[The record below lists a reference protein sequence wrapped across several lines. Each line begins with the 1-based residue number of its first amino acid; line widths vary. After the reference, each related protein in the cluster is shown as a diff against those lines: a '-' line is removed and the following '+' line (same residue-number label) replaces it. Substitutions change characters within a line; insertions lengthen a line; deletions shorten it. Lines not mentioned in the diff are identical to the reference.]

1 MTDKLATDTRERI
14 QLAARKLF
22 LRDGFAKTDVN
33 ALVKE
38 AQTSKREFYKCFAT
52 REEAFLE
59 TVKNILGKGG
69 TIPAIPDLPPDEL
82 LPQLA
87 RSFYKANLNADS
99 IGLFRAS
106 IVASIKSSELDAVV
120 YNARASTTRPLAD
133 RFAEWQQLG
142 LMTFDDPELAVLRF
156 GFLATDGL
164 NYIMGGTPFSDDDI
178 AGHADAV
185 TDLFMHGCASDR
197 LRTAPYHDSVTVG
210 CLRAAAPFPPLVED
224 KPSRLST
231 DQWEAIYDAAWLE
244 FAEHGF
250 SMSSVETIARAGG
263 TARSTI
269 YRQHPTKIDLF
280 NATAIRVIE
289 KTYLTDI
296 TIPASASTVEA
307 ALTNLADQILALFL
321 KPDSIRVH
329 KILISESDSIP
340 DTTFKIYCHIKRLLT
355 HSITEFFSRFGEFF
369 NFTKQDAQFYAW
381 LLFIVTSFGGR
392 MLFRRPADK
401 HEHAALAHNAVKLFL
416 FGQFTPFADHNRKA
430 AIGR

>member
-1 MTDKLATDTRERI
+1 MTDTPAIDTRERI

-59 TVKNILGKGG
+59 TVKGVLGEGG
-69 TIPAIPDLPPDEL
+69 TIAAIPDLPPDEL
-82 LPQLA
+82 LPRLA
-87 RSFYKANLNADS
+87 RSFYKSNLNADS

-120 YNARASTTRPLAD
+120 YNARANATRPLAD
-133 RFAEWQQLG
+133 RFAEWQQSG
-142 LMTFDDPELAVLRF
+142 AMTFDDPELAALRF

-164 NYIMGGTPFSDDDI
+164 NYIMGGTPFSDEDI
-178 AGHADAV
+178 ARHADAV
-185 TDLFMHGCASDR
+185 TGLFLHGCASDR
-197 LRTAPYHDSVTVG
+197 LRAAPSRGSITVG
-210 CLRAAAPFPPLVED
+210 CLRAAAPAPPLVEA
-224 KPSRLST
+224 KPSRLGPE
-231 DQWEAIYDAAWLE
+231 QWEAIYDAAWLE

-269 YRQHPTKIDLF
+269 YRRHPTKIDLF

-296 TIPASASTVEA
+296 TIPASAGTVEA
-307 ALTNLADQILALFL
+307 ALTSLADQILALFL
-321 KPDSIRVH
+321 KPDSIRIH
-329 KILISESDSIP
+329 KILIGESDSIP
-340 DTTFKIYCHIKRLLT
+340 DTTFKIYGDIKRLLT
-355 HSITEFFSRFGEFF
+355 HSIMEFFDRFGEFF
-369 NFTKQDAQFYAW
+369 KFTRQDAQFYAW
-381 LLFIVTSFGGR
+381 LLFIAISFGGR
-392 MLFRRPADK
+392 MLFRKPTDR

-416 FGQFTPFADHNRKA
+416 FGVRKA
-430 AIGR
+430 